1 MVMVKFSLRDDYWDT
16 FQLEEDDVEH
26 LYNHLLEVETP
37 LTPQEM
43 LEVLVAGRIRR
54 ELARMEAQRQAGG
67 EIYKPEEKYEVG
79 QKLLFPLFGWQSGT
93 VVNVRPGRNPDVA
106 NFSVIEVEFE
116 TGERREFA
124 AEYPDHLLNNPPEV
138 VTDDALTPERVLE
151 NYGEQLLDAL
161 HDGLKAH
168 PDFVRIAGRWFAR
181 ALLVDINIGHLN
193 LAEAVLDV
201 MGGGPL
207 STREIIEQIE
217 LTADAPSKLLEF
229 SLDLALQEDERFDEV
244 GPAGE
249 VAWYLRRLEP
259 EEVLTP
265 PVYLQY
271 APVEHDRSTLDP
283 EMLALE
289 QILDDELSPLEAT
302 DEFPGTV
309 QIPLIFPH
317 WQAGT
322 LPLGARVAA
331 IFPTA
336 YEAPRVRFMLVD
348 SKTGKK
354 FPGWVVREHGY
365 VYGLKEWY
373 ETHGL
378 IPGSIVG
385 IRRGE
390 NPGEVIV
397 ESNLQ
402 RARKDWVR
410 TALIGSDGG
419 IVFATLP
426 QRVSAEYDERMA
438 IVVADVD
445 ALAELWQEKRY
456 LRMPFERLVT
466 NMTRELSKLTHQE
479 HVHAT
484 ELYAA
489 VNLVRRCPP
498 APLLALLASSPWF
511 VHVGD
516 LYFRFDDSAR

>member
-1 MVMVKFSLRDDYWDT
+1 M
-16 FQLEEDDVEH
+16 EEDDIEH

-43 LEVLVAGRIRR
+43 LEVLVEGRIRR
-54 ELARMEAQRQAGG
+54 ELARMEAQRKAGG
-67 EIYKPEEKYEVG
+67 DIYMPERKYTVG
-79 QKLLFPLFGWQSGT
+79 QQLLFPLFDWQSGT
-93 VVNVRPGRNPDVA
+93 VVSVRPGRNPDQEQ
-106 NFSVIEVEFE
+106 FSVIEVEFE
-116 TGERREFA
+116 SGERREFA
-124 AEYPDHLLNNPPEV
+124 AEYPHHPLNNPPDV
-138 VTDDALTPERVLE
+138 VADDALTTERVLE
-151 NYGEQLLDAL
+151 NYGEHLLDAL
-161 HDGLKAH
+161 HAGLTAH

-193 LAEAVLDV
+193 LAEAVLDM

-207 STREIIEQIE
+207 STQEIIEQIE
-217 LTADAPSKLLEF
+217 FTADAPQKLLEF
-229 SLDLALQEDERFDEV
+229 SMDLALQEDERFDEV

-259 EEVLTP
+259 KEVLNP
-265 PVYLQY
+265 PLYLHY
-271 APVEHDRSTLDP
+271 SPIEHDRRVLDA

-289 QILDDELSPLEAT
+289 QILDDELSPLET
-302 DEFPGTV
+302 TEEFPGSV

-322 LPLGARVAA
+322 LPLGARVAP

-348 SKTGKK
+348 SRTGKK

-373 ETHGL
+373 ESYGL

-397 ESNLQ
+397 ESGVQ
-402 RARKDWVR
+402 RASKDWVR

-438 IVVADVD
+438 IVVSDVD

-456 LRMPFERLVT
+456 LRMPFERVVT
-466 NMTRELSKLTHQE
+466 DMTRELAKLSHQE